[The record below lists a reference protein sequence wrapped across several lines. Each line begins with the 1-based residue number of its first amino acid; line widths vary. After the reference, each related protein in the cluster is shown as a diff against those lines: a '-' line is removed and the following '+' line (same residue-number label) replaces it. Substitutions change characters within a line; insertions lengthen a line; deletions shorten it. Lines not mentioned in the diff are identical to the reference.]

1 MTLGAVDP
9 PPFPTRNILGVEIS
23 VARQREAIEFLLARL
38 AARLPTQVAFA
49 NANLLTELSGRPGG
63 ARLLD
68 GFLVLNDGIAVDLA
82 SLALYRLWF
91 PENLNGT
98 DLIPALLA
106 VAPRGTR
113 VSLYGAK
120 PEVVAKT
127 AALLEERY
135 GCAVCGAIDGFT
147 VAAPEAV
154 ARHLSAGAP
163 TCPRQPSAG
172 GVDRYSRAHD
182 RRAAD
187 DRGWGALR
195 FLGRRRAARPRPM
208 RRLRLEWLYRW
219 AQEPRRLRPPI
230 HDRSAVFNACAAAGA
245 GGANALDDRR
255 GCCRSAPHAAQARKP

>member
-98 DLIPALLA
+98 DLIRRCSQPRLGERGCRSM
-106 VAPRGTR
+106 AP
-113 VSLYGAK
+113 S

-195 FLGRRRAARPRPM
+195 FLAGAVPRAPVRCGGCGSNGCIAGRRSPG
-208 RRLRLEWLYRW
+208 
-219 AQEPRRLRPPI
+219 
-230 HDRSAVFNACAAAGA
+230 ACARRYTIGMAPFLSLCCG
-245 GGANALDDRR
+245 RR
-255 GCCRSAPHAAQARKP
+255 GGRECTRRPARLLP

>member
-1 MTLGAVDP
+1 M
-9 PPFPTRNILGVEIS
+9 
-23 VARQREAIEFLLARL
+23 ARQREAIEFLRARL

-106 VAPRGTR
+106 AAPRGTR

-120 PEVVAKT
+120 PGGRGEDGRAPGGT
-127 AALLEERY
+127 LRLRRLRGHRRLY
-135 GCAVCGAIDGFT
+135 RRRSGSGCPSPLGRGPDL
-147 VAAPEAV
+147 P
-154 ARHLSAGAP
+154 SA
-163 TCPRQPSAG
+163 PSAG

-195 FLGRRRAARPRPM
+195 FLAGAVPRAPVRCGGCGSNGCIAGRRSPG
-208 RRLRLEWLYRW
+208 
-219 AQEPRRLRPPI
+219 
-230 HDRSAVFNACAAAGA
+230 ACA
-245 GGANALDDRR
+245 RR
-255 GCCRSAPHAAQARKP
+255 YTIGMARFLTLVLRQARGARMH

>member
-106 VAPRGTR
+106 AAPRGTR

-120 PEVVAKT
+120 PGGRGEDGRAPGGT
-127 AALLEERY
+127 LRLRRLRGHRRLY
-135 GCAVCGAIDGFT
+135 RRRSGSGCPSPLGRGPDL
-147 VAAPEAV
+147 P
-154 ARHLSAGAP
+154 SA
-163 TCPRQPSAG
+163 PSAG

-230 HDRSAVFNACAAAGA
+230 HDRNGAVFK
-245 GGANALDDRR
+245 LVLR
-255 GCCRSAPHAAQARKP
+255 QARGARMH

>member
-98 DLIPALLA
+98 DLIRRCSQPRLGERGCRSM
-106 VAPRGTR
+106 AP
-113 VSLYGAK
+113 S

-195 FLGRRRAARPRPM
+195 FLGRRLAARPRPM

-230 HDRSAVFNACAAAGA
+230 HDRNGAVFNACAAAGA
-245 GGANALDDRR
+245 G
-255 GCCRSAPHAAQARKP
+255 ARMH